1 MLTIKWETSGHVS
14 VCLGAHV
21 PGEFEEANDTS
32 GHVERQ
38 ESDDDD

>member
-1 MLTIKWETSGHVS
+1 MIHLGWVCIHTSSVS
-14 VCLGAHV
+14 EHV
-21 PGEFEEANDTS
+21 PCEFEEANDTS